1 MTIHASARRF
11 AGGLVFLLVTLFS
24 FASAAQADDLLKP
37 FIMVSNQ
44 PGDMAQTVAK
54 TKAAL
59 TSNGF
64 EVIGEYAPYD
74 GADIIV
80 VTSPELKAHAAK
92 SDMGGFGAMQRVS
105 ITKVKDNIQV
115 AYTNPVYMSNVL
127 RMDGDMADIA
137 AKMAQALGQGTPYGA
152 EGLTARK
159 LRKYHYMF
167 GMPYFDDPY
176 ELGEFDS
183 HEAAV
188 KAVEAG
194 LAKGAGGVT
203 QVYRLDIPG
212 KQETV
217 FGVHM
222 TKGCSGDKYI
232 MDRIDF
238 GDLKST
244 AHLPYEMMVDGK
256 KVVALHA
263 KFRIAQS
270 FPDLSMMGSNSFF
283 SIMCAPDAIDKAL
296 SAVVGKDE

>member
-1 MTIHASARRF
+1 MKIHASAQRF
-11 AGGLVFLLVTLFS
+11 AGGLVFLLATLF
-24 FASAAQADDLLKP
+24 FFGSAVQAADVLKP
-37 FIMVSNQ
+37 FIMVSNK
-44 PGDMAQTVAK
+44 PGDMAQTIEQ
-54 TKAAL
+54 TKNEL
-59 TSNGF
+59 TNGGF
-64 EVIGEYAPYD
+64 QIIGEYKPYD
-74 GADIIV
+74 GADVIV

-105 ITKVKDNIQV
+105 VTKVGDNIQV
-115 AYTNPVYMSNVL
+115 AYTNPVYMSNVY
-127 RMDGDMADIA
+127 RMEGDMSDIA

-152 EGLTARK
+152 EGLKPSK

-183 HEAAV
+183 HEQAV
-188 KAVEAG
+188 KAVEDG

-203 QVYRLDIPG
+203 KVYRLDIPG
-212 KQETV
+212 TQETV

-222 TKGCSGDKYI
+222 TDGCSGDKYI

-238 GDLKST
+238 GKLKST
-244 AHLPYEMMVDGK
+244 PHLPYEMMVDGK

-283 SIMCAPDAIDKAL
+283 SIMCAPDAIDDAL
-296 SAVVGKDE
+296 EAVVGKN